1 MIEPLF
7 EMEELA
13 RRALA
18 EDLGPAGGSGDVT
31 SKRILRAELPCRG
44 RILAKQGGVL
54 AGTAIAA
61 TVFRVVD
68 PALAIEWKLA
78 DGAELTP
85 GATVAELSGR
95 ARAILAGERV
105 ALNFLQHLSGV
116 ATQTAAF
123 VAACAPHGV
132 KVLCTR
138 KTIPGIRALQRA
150 AVATGGGTLHRA
162 GLYDAI
168 LIKTSHIRL
177 AGGISEAIRRARAQP
192 RMPVE
197 VEVTSPEELEEALAA
212 GAEQILLDNAG
223 PDAIAAAVAATRGRA
238 FLEIS
243 GGVTLASV
251 GAIAALGPDAVS
263 VGALTHSS
271 PAIDLALHIA
281 GPVGAGPRSGLA
293 TGGPGTRAEV
303 WNSKPLVS
311 AAQL

>member
-1 MIEPLF
+1 MFEPALEAKLEARL

-18 EDLGPAGGSGDVT
+18 EDLGPSGGSGDVT
-31 SKRILRAELPCRG
+31 SKRIVRAEAPCRG

-61 TVFRVVD
+61 TVFRLVD

-78 DGAELTP
+78 DGAELAPDT
-85 GATVAELSGR
+85 TVAELAGR

-138 KTIPGIRALQRA
+138 KTVPGMRALQRA
-150 AVATGGGTLHRA
+150 AVAAGGGTLHRA
-162 GLYDAI
+162 GLYGAI

-197 VEVTSPEELEEALAA
+197 VEVTSPAELEEALAA

-223 PDAIAAAVAATRGRA
+223 PEAIADAVAATRGRA

-243 GGVTLASV
+243 GGITLASV
-251 GAIAALGPDAVS
+251 GAIAALGPE
-263 VGALTHSS
+263 
-271 PAIDLALHIA
+271 P
-281 GPVGAGPRSGLA
+281 
-293 TGGPGTRAEV
+293 
-303 WNSKPLVS
+303 
-311 AAQL
+311 